1 MDNLLIRRR
10 MSLPVTTGIPTE
22 APKVQPQGVQ
32 TQPNVSFRQVLEQT
46 AQKQELSFSKHA
58 TQRVAQ
64 RGIELSEKGMERLNE
79 GLQIVRDN
87 GMEDALIL
95 MDGSAFI
102 VNAKNGMVI
111 TALNSGELKGRVITN
126 IDGTVIL

>member
-64 RGIELSEKGMERLNE
+64 RGIELSETGMERLNE
-79 GLQIVRDN
+79 GLQIVRDK
-87 GMEDALIL
+87 G

>member
-1 MDNLLIRRR
+1 MRDKVMVDSLI
-10 MSLPVTTGIPTE
+10 I
-22 APKVQPQGVQ
+22 
-32 TQPNVSFRQVLEQT
+32 
-46 AQKQELSFSKHA
+46 
-58 TQRVAQ
+58 
-64 RGIELSEKGMERLNE
+64 
-79 GLQIVRDN
+79 
-87 GMEDALIL
+87 

>member
-1 MDNLLIRRR
+1 MEDLLIRGR
-10 MSLPVTTGIPTE
+10 MSLPVTTGIPT
-22 APKVQPQGVQ
+22 AVPKVRPQTEQ
-32 TQPNVSFRQVLEQT
+32 AQPNVSFRQVLEQT
-46 AQKQELSFSKHA
+46 AQKQELAFSKHA
-58 TQRVAQ
+58 SERVAQ
-64 RGIELSEKGMERLNE
+64 RGIALSETGMERLNE
-79 GLQIVRDN
+79 GLQIVRDK